1 MGANAMRRSAFAFG
15 ASLAILWG
23 GLTLPAQAVE
33 EGQFIK
39 KDGKWEYYS
48 GEDPGLK
55 YLLLKGII
63 TQDEYDRG
71 LKVIEKR
78 EQVSKPNYTIDVN
91 NGLNFRVGDKFF
103 LKLRLLTQVRYTH
116 NAYNSAWGTIGDSRN
131 PEILGGQVEYRAIR
145 KQSDSNQFSVPRARL
160 QFLGYAFDPDF
171 RYNIS
176 WAFDQTTW
184 NQEGG
189 SGRAG
194 LLDAYISSWH
204 IPWLTVQ
211 AGQQR
216 VWFNRATISSMATST
231 FADNLIVQNAF
242 AANQQNARD
251 IGVSISSDEDQYKF
265 NYAIGIWGGVGAN
278 LAREGTS
285 VSQNVLPQTGTP
297 GAPGAATTRTYNY
310 DTRFMTGEMMY
321 TVRLLYKIAGNPGYG
336 QGDILNSRTL
346 QSAIAF
352 GYAYNPAQNYLSSIR
367 SDIVD
372 RAYRQAITKAFN
384 GRLLAGGIYDFQ
396 TYETDFIAKYQGWS
410 FQAEGYYRHQRVR
423 NANSGTSAF
432 DLNTIPS
439 AQFLGP
445 AVNLGQA
452 YGWYAQVGKYIIP
465 RKLEL
470 AVRYGFMDPSTQ
482 QVNDLVKEFG
492 AAINYSFDGTYNNRL
507 VIDYSNITMGS
518 GGRAPDRF
526 PFESQPGFGR
536 DLVENRINVQYQFYF

>member
-1 MGANAMRRSAFAFG
+1 MRAYTFFG
-15 ASLAILWG
+15 IAVVAGSLIAGTI
-23 GLTLPAQAVE
+23 TSVQAVE
-33 EGQFIK
+33 EGQLVK
-39 KDGKWEYYS
+39 KEGKWEYYS

-55 YLLLKGII
+55 YLFLKGII
-63 TQDEYDRG
+63 TQEEYDKG
-71 LKVIEKR
+71 LRVLETR
-78 EQVSKPNYTIDVN
+78 EQIAKPNYSIDVN
-91 NGLNFRVGDKFF
+91 NGLNFRVGSKFF
-103 LKLRLLTQVRYTH
+103 LKLRLLTQVRYSH
-116 NAYNSAWGTIGDSRN
+116 SAYNGGWGTVGDSRN
-131 PEILGGQVEYRAIR
+131 PEILGGQVEYRAVS

-184 NQEGG
+184 DQEGG

-204 IPWLTVQ
+204 IPWLTIQ

-242 AANQQNARD
+242 AANQQGSRD

-265 NYAIGIWGGVGAN
+265 NYAFGIWGGVGAN
-278 LAREGTS
+278 LAREGTA
-285 VSQNVLPQTGTP
+285 VSQALPNNSSLPTAQR
-297 GAPGAATTRTYNY
+297 RTFNY
-310 DTRFMTGEMMY
+310 DTRILTGEMMY
-321 TVRLLYKIAGNPGYG
+321 TVRLLYKISGNPGYG
-336 QGDILNSRTL
+336 QGDILNSRTP
-346 QSAIAF
+346 QMAIAF

-367 SDIVD
+367 SDITD
-372 RAYRQAITKAFN
+372 RAYRQRVTKAYN
-384 GRLLAGGIYDFQ
+384 GRLLGGGIWDFQ
-396 TYETDFIAKYQGWS
+396 TYEADLIAKYQGWS

-423 NANSGTSAF
+423 NADSGTIPF
-432 DLNTIPS
+432 DPVTTTV
-439 AQFLGP
+439 LGP

-507 VIDYSNITMGS
+507 VVDYSNITLGS

-536 DLVENRINVQYQFYF
+536 DLIENRINVQYQFFF